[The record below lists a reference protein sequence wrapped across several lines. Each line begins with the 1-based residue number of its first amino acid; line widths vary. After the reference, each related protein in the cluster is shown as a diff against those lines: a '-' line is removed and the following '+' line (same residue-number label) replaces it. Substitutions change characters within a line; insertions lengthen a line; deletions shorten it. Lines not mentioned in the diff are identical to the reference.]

1 MQESVTK
8 GRGSDAGRCRVM
20 IEAIQPCVDGGRYP
34 VKRVTGEVVTVEA
47 DVFADGHD
55 RLAVVLQWRREEEET
70 WQECPM
76 TGLVNDRWRAVFR
89 VGDPGV
95 YRYRVV
101 GWVDAFQSWRHDLEK
116 RVTAGQ
122 EVGVDL
128 RVGSRW
134 VKQAAARASGSDAAQ
149 LRTWSAQ
156 LADAR
161 TLAEAERTTLAL
173 SAGLSELMSRHPD
186 RTHAT
191 VSGPGLQV
199 LVDPLLAR
207 CGAWYEFFPRSTSPE
222 PGRHGTFADC
232 EVWLE
237 RAKAMGFDV
246 VYFPP
251 IHPIGRAYRKGKNNE
266 PACAAGDVGSPWGIG
281 GQGGGHK
288 AIHPELG
295 TLADFRQLVKRA
307 KALGLEIA
315 LDIAFQCSPDHP
327 YVKEHPEWF
336 RKRPDGSIQY
346 AENPPKKYQDIYPF
360 DFETEAWRSLWKEL
374 KSVFEFWVRQ
384 GITIF
389 RVDNPHTKAFAFWE
403 WCLGELKRKHPELIF
418 LSEAFTRPKVMYR
431 LAKLG
436 FTQSYNYFPWR
447 NSKAELTEY
456 LTELTT
462 TGVAEYFR
470 PNLWPN
476 TPDILPGILQ
486 DGGRPAFLSRFIL
499 AATLGASYGVYGP
512 AFELCENQPRL
523 PGTEE
528 YLNSEKYEL
537 KQWDL
542 KAERSLEPLI
552 TRVNQIRREN
562 PALHTNDRLRF
573 HPVDNDHLLVFS
585 KTTESGDNTIVVVV
599 NVDPFHRHHG
609 WVELPLADW
618 ALEADRPYQM
628 HDLVTDARYLWR
640 GPKNYVELD
649 PHYLPAH
656 IFRLRRRVQ
665 SERDFDYFA

>member
-199 LVDPLLAR
+199 LVDPVLAR

-232 EVWLE
+232 ELWLE

-266 PACAAGDVGSPWGIG
+266 PVCADGDVGSPWGIG
-281 GQGGGHK
+281 DQGGGHK

>member
-1 MQESVTK
+1 
-8 GRGSDAGRCRVM
+8 M

-55 RLAVVLQWRREEEET
+55 RLAVVLQWRREEEQT

-161 TLAEAERTTLAL
+161 TLAEAERTVLAL

-199 LVDPLLAR
+199 LVDPVLAR

-266 PACAAGDVGSPWGIG
+266 PVCAAGDVGSPWGIG
-281 GQGGGHK
+281 DQGGGHK

-562 PALHTNDRLRF
+562 PALHTNERLRF

-585 KTTESGDNTIVVVV
+585 KTTELGDNTIVVVV

-609 WVELPLADW
+609 WVELPLDDW

>member
-1 MQESVTK
+1 MQESKPK
-8 GRGSDAGRCRVM
+8 GQGSDAGRCRVM

-55 RLAVVLQWRREEEET
+55 RLAVVLQWRREQEET
-70 WQECPM
+70 WQERPM
-76 TGLVNDRWRAVFR
+76 TGLVNDRWRAAFR

-149 LRTWSAQ
+149 LRAWSAQ

-161 TLAEAERTTLAL
+161 TLADAERTTLAL

-199 LVDPLLAR
+199 LVDPVLAQ

-232 EVWLE
+232 EAWLE

-266 PACAAGDVGSPWGIG
+266 PVCVAGDVGSPWGIG

-537 KQWDL
+537 KHWDL

-562 PALHTNDRLRF
+562 PALHTNERLRF

-665 SERDFDYFA
+665 SEQDFDYFA